1 VPGCDTNGYDTT
13 EPTINGGRFPF
24 KLGDSLACK
33 AWKLAAT
40 VCSTPPLSYNSDT
53 NSTGDR
59 SWNFQCRSGGFAAF
73 DRVSASSFGDFC
85 FVADQYICTGCPG
98 ACNAQC
104 SFAGSNPLMT
114 MRGCNGGEAIYNPD
128 LAQIFQTAA
137 PVAATYMMNAAGTNV
152 CPPGSS
158 KITDDAGCVAAA
170 RASQRPYAGS
180 TNDPNLPGGC
190 SARYSAGAYLH
201 IYFNNNTGGAHP
213 DYLPLCLGVAG
224 SAVPTPAPAPTTMAP
239 AATYDAN
246 ELDTNVCRVGY
257 SKITTDA
264 GCEAA
269 AASLGYS
276 YYGNWTYPA
285 YPSGCFI
292 EPTGA
297 RLNLDPI
304 GAGYGALRPLC
315 RISGSNLRYDEYS
328 QRVAALEAEVAQLR
342 ATVHSQ
348 AAELEYY
355 RNRTRA

>member
-1 VPGCDTNGYDTT
+1 MVFFNSDPVGSPGSEFLPLCAVGTVWPSSRTNAPVSDLYDLYHGWASPVPGCDTNGYETT

-40 VCSTPPLSYNSDT
+40 VCSTPPYSYNSDT

-73 DRVSASSFGDFC
+73 DRVSASSFGEFC

-104 SFAGSNPLMT
+104 SYAGSNPVMT
-114 MRGCNGGEAIYNPD
+114 MRGCNGSEAIYNPD
-128 LAQIFQTAA
+128 LAQIFQTPA
-137 PVAATYMMNAAGTNV
+137 
-152 CPPGSS
+152 
-158 KITDDAGCVAAA
+158 
-170 RASQRPYAGS
+170 
-180 TNDPNLPGGC
+180 
-190 SARYSAGAYLH
+190 
-201 IYFNNNTGGAHP
+201 
-213 DYLPLCLGVAG
+213 
-224 SAVPTPAPAPTTMAP
+224 PTPAPASL
-239 AATYDAN
+239 TYVGN
-246 ELDTNVCRVGY
+246 YLGSNVCPAGY

-269 AASLGYS
+269 GASLGYS
-276 YYGNWTYPA
+276 YYGNFTYPA
-285 YPSGCFI
+285 YPSGCFV
-292 EPTGA
+292 EPSGA

-304 GAGYGALRPLC
+304 GAGYSAFRPLC
-315 RISGSNLRYDEYS
+315 QISGSNLTYDEYS

-348 AAELEYY
+348 AAELEFY

>member
-1 VPGCDTNGYDTT
+1 VPGCDTNGYDMT

-53 NSTGDR
+53 NGTGDR

-73 DRVSASSFGDFC
+73 DRVSGGSFGEFC

-104 SFAGSNPLMT
+104 SFAGSNPSMT

-137 PVAATYMMNAAGTNV
+137 P
-152 CPPGSS
+152 
-158 KITDDAGCVAAA
+158 
-170 RASQRPYAGS
+170 
-180 TNDPNLPGGC
+180 
-190 SARYSAGAYLH
+190 
-201 IYFNNNTGGAHP
+201 
-213 DYLPLCLGVAG
+213 G
-224 SAVPTPAPAPTTMAP
+224 SAAPTIMAP

-246 ELDTNVCRVGY
+246 ELGTNACRTGY

-269 AASLGYS
+269 AASLGFS
-276 YYGNWTYPA
+276 YYGNSTYPS
-285 YPSGCFI
+285 YPSGCFF

-304 GAGYGALRPLC
+304 GAAASWLWPLC
-315 RISGSNLRYDEYS
+315 QITGSPRHDEYS

-342 ATVHSQ
+342 ATVRSQ